1 MDGASAAAL
10 WIVDRDRAR
19 AGDLGVLLMKPYWP
33 WLIALVWL
41 VGYELWAIAS
51 RRPTLS
57 QLVWRLTAA
66 WPPLAALGSA
76 LLVLLMLHFW
86 GGLLAPSSWFPFSQE
101 TNMDTLI
108 AGFSTLLP
116 ALLDTAF
123 DALAVVAAGFVVL
136 LTRRL
141 LQKVGLSLKEDQE
154 RQLQYWVKQAVL
166 KAEEIVNARRAAGQ
180 PTSTAADKF
189 DLALD
194 DLREKAPGLTSL
206 QASDKIHAALPDL
219 GLGSTAT
226 AGRPLLQPLEP
237 AK

>member
-1 MDGASAAAL
+1 
-10 WIVDRDRAR
+10 VR
-19 AGDLGVLLMKPYWP
+19 PYWP
-33 WLIALVWL
+33 WVVALVWL
-41 VGYELWAIAS
+41 VGYELYAIAS

-76 LLVLLMLHFW
+76 LLVLLLLHFW
-86 GGLLAPSSWFPFSQE
+86 GGLWAPSRWFPFSQE
-101 TNMDTLI
+101 THMDTL
-108 AGFSTLLP
+108 FSTLLP

-136 LTRRL
+136 LARRL

-166 KAEEIVNARRAAGQ
+166 KAEELINARRAAGQ
-180 PTSTAADKF
+180 PASAAAADK
-189 DLALD
+189 LIVAVD
-194 DLREKAPGLTSL
+194 DLREKAPALTVK

-219 GLGSTAT
+219 GLGAT
-226 AGRPLLQPLEP
+226 ASADGPLLRALEP
-237 AK
+237 VK

>member
-1 MDGASAAAL
+1 
-10 WIVDRDRAR
+10 
-19 AGDLGVLLMKPYWP
+19 VLLVKTYWP
-33 WLIALVWL
+33 WVVALVWL

-86 GGLLAPSSWFPFSQE
+86 GGLWAPASWFPFSQE
-101 TNMDTLI
+101 THMDTL
-108 AGFSTLLP
+108 FSTLLP

-136 LTRRL
+136 LARRL

-154 RQLQYWVKQAVL
+154 RQLQFWVKQAVL
-166 KAEEIVNARRAAGQ
+166 KAEEIVNARRSAGQ

-189 DLALD
+189 DMALA
-194 DLREKAPGLTSL
+194 DLHEKAPGLTGQ

-219 GLGSTAT
+219 GLGSTAS
-226 AGRPLLQPLEP
+226 ADGPLLRALEP
-237 AK
+237 VK